1 MLGVDLLSQDSS
13 VGQLICLL
21 RTQVLGVDLP
31 SQDSSVGQ
39 LICLPRTQVL
49 GS

>member
-1 MLGVDLLSQDSS
+1 MLGVDLLSQDSN